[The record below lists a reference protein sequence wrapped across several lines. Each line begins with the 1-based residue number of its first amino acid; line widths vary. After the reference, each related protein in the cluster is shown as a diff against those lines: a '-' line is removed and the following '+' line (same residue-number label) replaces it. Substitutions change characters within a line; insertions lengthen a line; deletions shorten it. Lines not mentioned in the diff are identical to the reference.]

1 MAHRAVIRTSYTA
14 PVALLALALGAVGCG
29 SDPAA
34 PPADAGVL
42 DAGRDVGVDTGAGR
56 DVVREDLPPLEL
68 RPTNV
73 DLTLRERAPAS
84 LTEVNLPMGAEPV
97 GAYVSREGEGLV
109 VARDG
114 RFFALDGR
122 GSPILLERLPD
133 DPRAPGDAPVTAVLE
148 RAPEEVVAL
157 VATGVLTY
165 RGGWVRRE
173 SFAPLLA
180 TARATASWGNE
191 SLWMTGQGLYTTQ
204 GSRWLQLERGG
215 MPVTDAV
222 AAVAGPSGTDGR
234 EAWVLRSGG
243 ALERLRVRPMGESLE
258 VVWSLPV
265 VGLPTEMVRAIA
277 VHQGARY
284 IARAADLLRV
294 DSGGRVERLRVP
306 GVFAGPV
313 ALVSAGRWLWA
324 AWEGEG
330 DSLLARIDGTTV
342 EVIAR
347 GLGVMAPRIAVDRAE
362 GDVALVVDGR
372 RVTRVEVAQRVGLV
386 GFEEGAVTDEP
397 RLALRAVPPGGGVL
411 ESVRF
416 TLDGRE
422 VTTRTEAPWGWSDTG
437 ESVREFPMLTFGD
450 HTVTVTAQYRG
461 VPALTRSRRFTFVSP
476 LGRVPTYT
484 GDVAAVYEQ
493 RCARCHST
501 GIARD
506 LRGYDRLRAQAP
518 VVASVVRSRRMP
530 PDLTMDA
537 PSIALV
543 TAWAAGGA
551 PR

>member
-1 MAHRAVIRTSYTA
+1 MAHRAVIRTSSSA
-14 PVALLALALGAVGCG
+14 PVALLALALGAVGCFD
-29 SDPAA
+29 DPAA
-34 PPADAGVL
+34 PSADAGAL

-243 ALERLRVRPMGESLE
+243 ALERLRVRPMGEGLE

-265 VGLPTEMVRAIA
+265 VGCRRRWCGPSRCTRARGTSRGRPTSSGGQRGTGGAAAGAGCVCRAC
-277 VHQGARY
+277 GAR
-284 IARAADLLRV
+284 IGGALAVGCLGGRRRQPAGPHRRHDRGGDRARAWRH
-294 DSGGRVERLRVP
+294 G
-306 GVFAGPV
+306 
-313 ALVSAGRWLWA
+313 A
-324 AWEGEG
+324 A
-330 DSLLARIDGTTV
+330 
-342 EVIAR
+342 
-347 GLGVMAPRIAVDRAE
+347 
-362 GDVALVVDGR
+362 
-372 RVTRVEVAQRVGLV
+372 
-386 GFEEGAVTDEP
+386 
-397 RLALRAVPPGGGVL
+397 
-411 ESVRF
+411 
-416 TLDGRE
+416 
-422 VTTRTEAPWGWSDTG
+422 
-437 ESVREFPMLTFGD
+437 
-450 HTVTVTAQYRG
+450 YRG
-461 VPALTRSRRFTFVSP
+461 RSRR
-476 LGRVPTYT
+476 G
-484 GDVAAVYEQ
+484 
-493 RCARCHST
+493 
-501 GIARD
+501 
-506 LRGYDRLRAQAP
+506 
-518 VVASVVRSRRMP
+518 
-530 PDLTMDA
+530 
-537 PSIALV
+537 
-543 TAWAAGGA
+543 
-551 PR
+551 